1 MKFFYKILRFSVP
14 FFLIVLVSA
23 CASTEMTSRAN
34 PELGGRAFEK
44 LLVFGKFQNLNH
56 REVAENEFCSNLSRL
71 TNSEC
76 IKSSDLFFVGESQT
90 AEQTYTRIKDQKI
103 DAVLIL
109 QPSDSGTSSSYVPPS
124 YETQSN
130 ATVTGN
136 MISGSSTT
144 YTYGGYTLNKPWA
157 KYEVSLIAT
166 EDGRVAWYATGQSR
180 GNAYAGWDDLIESA
194 TSESVRKLVSDGVLD
209 KADP

>member
-1 MKFFYKILRFSVP
+1 MKYFQKILRLAGPVV
-14 FFLIVLVSA
+14 LIVLVSA

-34 PELGGRAFEK
+34 PELEGRAFDK
-44 LLVFGKFQNLNH
+44 VLVFGKFQNLNH
-56 REVAENEFCSNLSRL
+56 REVAESEFCSNLGRL

-76 IKSSDLFFVGESQT
+76 IKSSEVFFVGESQS
-90 AEQTYTRIKDQKI
+90 AEQIDARVKEQEI

-157 KYEVSLIAT
+157 KYEVSLIAIV
-166 EDGRVAWYATGQSR
+166 DGRVAWYATGQSR

-194 TSESVRKLVSDGVLD
+194 TSESVKKLVSDGVLR